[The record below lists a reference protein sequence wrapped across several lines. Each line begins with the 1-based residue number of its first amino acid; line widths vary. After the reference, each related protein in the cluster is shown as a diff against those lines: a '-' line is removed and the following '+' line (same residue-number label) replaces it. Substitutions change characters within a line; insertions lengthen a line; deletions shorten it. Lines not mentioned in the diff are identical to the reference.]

1 DARSAWQVGVGERIA
16 LDEEGNTLPPA
27 PSDDVLLH
35 GSRQDN
41 FDGEVISVTAVA
53 VADSTSV
60 AFPAGLDVLA
70 PGEFYASPAVMD
82 LVATTPADEF
92 KNRYGTLK
100 GVIPEEALRG
110 PDELAVLSGAD
121 WDTLASDSSTR
132 VQEEFDTVGQRYNA
146 TTYRTILA
154 IGSVALLVPIVLL
167 IGVVAQLGA
176 AQRRERQAT
185 VRLIGAGRRAVAA
198 LSALEMG
205 VATLAGG
212 LLGIAL
218 AIPLRNAAATLA
230 INGTQS
236 FVADLAPST
245 LWTLAAVAVV
255 TVLGAG
261 TAWWQAFRDDTGALG
276 ASRERAEKPVTAWR
290 ATTLVVG
297 LVIFAGS
304 AWLAMS
310 VPEAANI
317 ASLTLIA
324 GFALVAFGVVIAGP
338 WLTRA
343 AAQVFGRLTAS
354 ASGVVAAG
362 RLRRHPRSTFRS
374 VAGLVV
380 AVFLV
385 SALAGVVSSITRLS
399 TAEESEGM
407 LSLDAVLAYTDA
419 DHAQA
424 MEEAARATD
433 GVQHVSVGYT
443 PADMETIGVVMSRE
457 DAAAIGASDLP
468 DADYVTVNLYAMLE
482 ATTFSADA
490 EAPVPVAA
498 DGVDGLEPATV
509 LAVTD
514 GSQASI
520 ERARTSLDVAGDR
533 SISPTTRRDFAAAG
547 ATDIMQELSVLA
559 YVGMAIAVAISALSL
574 AVATISAALERRR
587 TFGLLRLAGMPV
599 ARLRAMVATEAAVP
613 LGSTL
618 LASAGLGFLVAWI
631 LVSVLGNGLEFVWP
645 DGRYW
650 ATLLASAALA
660 AAAVAGSFGV
670 VRRSTEI
677 ESTRFE

>member
-1 DARSAWQVGVGERIA
+1 
-16 LDEEGNTLPPA
+16 
-27 PSDDVLLH
+27 
-35 GSRQDN
+35 
-41 FDGEVISVTAVA
+41 
-53 VADSTSV
+53 
-60 AFPAGLDVLA
+60 
-70 PGEFYASPAVMD
+70 M
-82 LVATTPADEF
+82 
-92 KNRYGTLK
+92 
-100 GVIPEEALRG
+100 
-110 PDELAVLSGAD
+110 
-121 WDTLASDSSTR
+121 
-132 VQEEFDTVGQRYNA
+132 
-146 TTYRTILA
+146 
-154 IGSVALLVPIVLL
+154 
-167 IGVVAQLGA
+167 
-176 AQRRERQAT
+176 
-185 VRLIGAGRRAVAA
+185 
-198 LSALEMG
+198 
-205 VATLAGG
+205 ATLAGG

-261 TAWWQAFRDDTGALG
+261 MAWWQAFRDDTGALG

-317 ASLTLIA
+317 AGLTLIA

-399 TAEESEGM
+399 TAEESQGM

-498 DGVDGLEPATV
+498 DGIDGLEPATV

-514 GSQASI
+514 GSQPSI

-547 ATDIMQELSVLA
+547 ATDIMQEPVRAGLRGHGHRRGDL
-559 YVGMAIAVAISALSL
+559 GAVARGGDHLGGAGTQADVRI
-574 AVATISAALERRR
+574 AA
-587 TFGLLRLAGMPV
+587 AGGH
-599 ARLRAMVATEAAVP
+599 AR
-613 LGSTL
+613 G
-618 LASAGLGFLVAWI
+618 ASAGHGGHRGRGAAGIDAAGLRGAGLLGGLDPGHRARQRAGVRVARWP
-631 LVSVLGNGLEFVWP
+631 VLGDAAGLRGVGGGGRGGLVWGGAP
-645 DGRYW
+645 LHGDRVHAFRVG
-650 ATLLASAALA
+650 
-660 AAAVAGSFGV
+660 AGTTKAPGV
-670 VRRSTEI
+670 SRGLRAWGG
-677 ESTRFE
+677 